1 VCNLSGTSLLHRD
14 LIKTGRLDTLWGEF
28 YDEIYAGRKEI
39 DYEPLV
45 VYKKEQVEALMGQA
59 ESFVNQIQSLF
70 AEQHLTSI
78 EPPSR

>member
-1 VCNLSGTSLLHRD
+1 MTKS
-14 LIKTGRLDTLWGEF
+14 TL
-28 YDEIYAGRKEI
+28 ARKEI